1 MGIMKEFAQD
11 LAEVMG
17 YEDINSDV
25 LEIGQKVLDAKRD
38 PIKLMEI
45 AKLIRNER
53 LFSQGK
59 LMKRV
64 CCICHKTIGY
74 KEGSGMTHGNHP
86 ECFNEFYK
94 SEIAKGLL
102 RSFNAK

>member
-11 LAEVMG
+11 LAESMG
-17 YEDINSDV
+17 LENINQDV

-38 PIKLMEI
+38 PIKLMKI

-53 LFSQGK
+53 LFNQGR

-74 KEGSGMTHGNHP
+74 KEGSGMTHGNHS

-94 SEIAKGLL
+94 AEIEAGLL
-102 RSFNAK
+102 TAV